1 MRPAEGA
8 DYVQWAQL
16 RSSSRAFLQP
26 WEPTWPR
33 DDLTRSAY
41 RQRVRRYNKDMR
53 DDYAYALFVF
63 CRRSGQ
69 LVGGLT
75 LSHVRRGV
83 AQTCSLGYW
92 VGQPYANQGYM
103 SAAVNAATAFAFD
116 SLRLHRIE
124 AACLP
129 VNEASRE
136 TAPAV
141 RFFAGR
147 LCPQIPE
154 NQRKMAGSPAVC
166 TAGCRARRDDRPRRQ
181 DRNRWISIAIVIN
194 RHPSSAIVWP
204 DRDGFLLFGPKAIN
218 LIVSKVLEQLYGFL
232 CTCVALRWMYR
243 W

>member
-1 MRPAEGA
+1 MSFLRTYAYLDSDPVIQADKVVLRPAEGA

-63 CRRSGQ
+63 CRRSDQ

-124 AACLP
+124 AAG
-129 VNEASRE
+129 VGE
-136 TAPAV
+136 
-141 RFFAGR
+141 
-147 LCPQIPE
+147 
-154 NQRKMAGSPAVC
+154 
-166 TAGCRARRDDRPRRQ
+166 
-181 DRNRWISIAIVIN
+181 
-194 RHPSSAIVWP
+194 
-204 DRDGFLLFGPKAIN
+204 
-218 LIVSKVLEQLYGFL
+218 
-232 CTCVALRWMYR
+232 
-243 W
+243 